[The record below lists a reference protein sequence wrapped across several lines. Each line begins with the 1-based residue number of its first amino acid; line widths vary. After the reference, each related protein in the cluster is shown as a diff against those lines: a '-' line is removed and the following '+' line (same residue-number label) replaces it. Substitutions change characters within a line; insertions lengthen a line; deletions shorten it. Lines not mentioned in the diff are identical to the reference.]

1 MDKQEFERILKT
13 HGVPVTVFGIW
24 WIQWTKYTAMFRL
37 ECQKSSLEF
46 FAKKI
51 VEKGCCTG
59 APW

>member
-1 MDKQEFERILKT
+1 MDRKNFEDILRT
-13 HGVPVTVFGIW
+13 CGVPESVFDIW
-24 WIQWTKYTAMFRL
+24 WPQWTKYTAMFRL

-51 VEKGCCTG
+51 VEKGCCAN